1 MDPPAPQVV
10 LVAEDESQLL
20 RLTERLLARAGYEVL
35 SARNGDAA
43 LASVAAHGARIGI
56 AVLDA
61 AIEPRGAGEIL
72 EVLGKQGRAIGVV
85 LTSGDA
91 LEGDLRQLMLDYDGI
106 FLRKPFPPSALLRA
120 LEDSLIKG
128 EA

>member
-1 MDPPAPQVV
+1 MDPPPPQAV
-10 LVAEDESQLL
+10 L
-20 RLTERLLARAGYEVL
+20 
-35 SARNGDAA
+35 
-43 LASVAAHGARIGI
+43 VAAHGARIGI

-61 AIEPRGAGEIL
+61 AIVPRGTRGLL
-72 EVLGKQGRAIGVV
+72 EALGKQGRAIGVV
-85 LTSGDA
+85 LTRGDA
-91 LEGDLRQLMLDYDGI
+91 PEGDLRRIMLDYDGV